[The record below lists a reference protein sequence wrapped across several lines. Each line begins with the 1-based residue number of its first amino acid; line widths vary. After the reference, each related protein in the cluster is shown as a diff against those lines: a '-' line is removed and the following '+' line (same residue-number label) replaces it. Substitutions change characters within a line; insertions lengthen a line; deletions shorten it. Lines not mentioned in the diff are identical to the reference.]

1 MVGMSVLMSADMTD
15 VQTVASSAGAMVA
28 HSVQSTAGER
38 VEYTAGK
45 SASRLVDETAVVMVE
60 KRVLRLDNLMA
71 ASSDQL
77 VADM

>member
-28 HSVQSTAGER
+28 HSVHSTAGER
-38 VEYTAGK
+38 VVYTAGK